1 LVLHSQLLPLR
12 RTVYSL
18 LVAVVVTGSVS
29 LWAAQPVPTDSTGRA
44 LYVPGAIAVKLLPD
58 SAPVSAKAMPLR
70 FGITSLDA
78 LSDELAVDR
87 VERMFRSHFDK
98 TRSDLP
104 DLSRI
109 YRVTLGDGVDV
120 RSAALRFS
128 SDPAVAYAEPIP
140 AHYLDETPDDPLFS
154 EQWFLELI
162 EAEAAWDIHKG
173 EDGAEVVVG
182 IADTGVDWRHED
194 LVDNI
199 VQNLGEDADGDG
211 AVIEESGGSWIFD
224 PDDVNGVD
232 DDGNGYPD
240 DFVGWNFYNDDEE
253 EDNDPDDPDGHGT
266 HVAGLAAARTDNG
279 VGVSSISWNVKILP
293 TSGSNSDSEDV
304 VDRPLSCVV
313 YLAENGADIINMSW
327 GGESSSQLQQD
338 VIEYAR
344 ALGCLL
350 VASAGNESTSD
361 PRYPSALPGV
371 VGVAAVMNTRLL
383 AFYSNRGISIDLS
396 APGGA
401 GINGLDSTLPGTN
414 YGELTGT
421 SMASPVAAG
430 VFALVK
436 SMHPSWTNQRL
447 VEQVLG
453 TADDIGDINAR
464 YVGLMGEGIVNAHR
478 ALADQPAIA
487 EPELRIEILRTEIVD
502 DTGDGSLEAGEAADV
517 HLRLRN
523 YSHIAASQFVTLSLQ
538 SESPFVDV
546 VDGVATAQVTPDMAE
561 DLADGFSIHVDN
573 EAPSG
578 LYNLTLSAE
587 ASDATV
593 SPHSVMDLPPIV
605 VANGGLLVWEG
616 EEGAATFSGQW
627 LRDELLSRG
636 FEVTYVSGEFPSGLV
651 GFDGVFLSFGNAGLD
666 FLGPT
671 GPPFAARLDADWKVD
686 AIENYLESGGRLF
699 LEGSDTLGYDVYD
712 LVDRPG
718 LLALFGIESGVD
730 GDEEHPLTSLDGQ
743 SGALT
748 EGMRFTESDQDPVA
762 WIDIFTP
769 STGVAAF
776 TESDYGVVA
785 VQHHGRFGQ
794 RTFCMAYTIGELV
807 DGSTSRADLL
817 DAVIEFFAFDESQ
830 QQRGHRRGVRR
841 VGPPPVEKSLTRH
854 PVWR

>member
-1 LVLHSQLLPLR
+1 L
-12 RTVYSL
+12 L
-18 LVAVVVTGSVS
+18 LVTVLFGGPA
-29 LWAAQPVPTDSTGRA
+29 LLEAAQPTVKDSKGRA
-44 LYVPGAIAVKLLPD
+44 LYVPGVIAVKLSEGTP
-58 SAPVSAKAMPLR
+58 PVSAKAMPLR
-70 FGITSLDA
+70 FGITSLDM
-78 LSDELAVDR
+78 LGDELGVRR
-87 VERMFRSHFDK
+87 VERMFSPRLDK
-98 TRSDLP
+98 ARSDLP
-104 DLSRI
+104 DLSHI

-120 RSAALRFS
+120 RHVALRFS
-128 SDPAVAYAEPIP
+128 SDPAVVYAEPIP

-162 EAEAAWDIHKG
+162 EAEGAWDIHKG

-194 LVDNI
+194 LVENI
-199 VQNLGEDADGDG
+199 KQNLGEDADGDG
-211 AVIEESGGSWIFD
+211 KVIEESGGSWVFD
-224 PDDVNGVD
+224 PDDVNGID

-240 DFVGWNFYNDDEE
+240 DFVGWNFFNDDEE
-253 EDNDPDDPDGHGT
+253 QDNDPADPDGHGT

-279 VGVSSISWNVKILP
+279 VGISSVSWNVKILP

-338 VIEYAR
+338 VIDYAR

-350 VASAGNESTSD
+350 VASAGNESTLD
-361 PRYPSALPGV
+361 PQYPSALPGV
-371 VGVAAVMNTRLL
+371 VSVAAVMSTGAL
-383 AFYSNRGISIDLS
+383 AYYSNYGISVDLS

-401 GINGLDSTLPGTN
+401 LARGLDSTLPGSD

-436 SMHPSWTNQRL
+436 SLHPSWTNQQL

-453 TADDIGDINAR
+453 TADDVDDLNTR
-464 YVGLMGEGIVNAHR
+464 YAGMMGEGLVNAHG
-478 ALADQPAIA
+478 AVAGQPATSQ
-487 EPELRIEILRTEIVD
+487 PELRLEVLGAEIVD
-502 DTGDGSLEAGEAADV
+502 DTGDGSLEAGEVAEIY
-517 HLRLRN
+517 LRLRN
-523 YSHIAASQFVTLSLQ
+523 YSHIAASQSVTLTLQ
-538 SESPFVDV
+538 SESSSIDV
-546 VDGVATAQVTPDMAE
+546 IDGVATVPVTPDMAD
-561 DLADGFSIHVDN
+561 DLSDGFSIRVGD

-578 LYNLTLSAE
+578 LYNFTLSAE

-593 SPHSVMDLPPIV
+593 SPHSVLELPPIV

-636 FEVTYVSGEFPSGLV
+636 FEVTYISGELPSGLV

-666 FLGPT
+666 FLEPT

-686 AIENYLESGGRLF
+686 AIEDYLESGGRLF
-699 LEGSDTLGYDVYD
+699 LEGSDTLGYEVYD
-712 LVDRPG
+712 LVDRPE
-718 LLALFGIESGVD
+718 LLSLFGIESGVD
-730 GDEEHPLTSLDGQ
+730 GDEEHPLSSLDGQ

-748 EGMRFTESDQDPVA
+748 AGMRFTATNQDPVA

-776 TESDYGVVA
+776 TESDYGVVS
-785 VQHHGRFGQ
+785 VQHHGQYGQ
-794 RTFCMAYTIGELV
+794 RTFCLAYTLADLV
-807 DGSTSRADLL
+807 DGSTTRTEVL
-817 DAVIEFFAFDESQ
+817 DAIIEFFAFDESQ
-830 QQRGHRRGVRR
+830 EPRGHLRGVRR
-841 VGPPPVEKSLTRH
+841 VGPPSVEKSTPQP